1 MIAVL
6 MSQAQVRV
14 GGEPKQLPFVL
25 RHKAVGPAVNK
36 LIASSPGSRLGPWA
50 YPGSTQVLWLGGQ
63 VLWHFTAS
71 CGQVENG
78 CGCHVRGLHVVCVVK
93 AALATGATGAAATT
107 TAEVAAAAGCI
118 AAGGAAAGAGIL
130 AVPLG
135 CRDRGQCG

>member
-1 MIAVL
+1 MN
-6 MSQAQVRV
+6 
-14 GGEPKQLPFVL
+14 E
-25 RHKAVGPAVNK
+25 
-36 LIASSPGSRLGPWA
+36 LIDSSHGSWLGPWA

-63 VLWHFTAS
+63 VLWHFTTT

-78 CGCHVRGLHVVCVVK
+78 CGCHVCGLHVMCVVK
-93 AALATGATGAAATT
+93 AALATRATGAAATT
-107 TAEVAAAAGCI
+107 TAEVAAAARCI

>member
-1 MIAVL
+1 MN
-6 MSQAQVRV
+6 
-14 GGEPKQLPFVL
+14 E
-25 RHKAVGPAVNK
+25 
-36 LIASSPGSRLGPWA
+36 LIDSSHGSWLEPWA

-63 VLWHFTAS
+63 VLWHFTTT

-78 CGCHVRGLHVVCVVK
+78 CGCHVCGLHVMCVVK
-93 AALATGATGAAATT
+93 AALATRATGAAATT
-107 TAEVAAAAGCI
+107 TAEVAAAARCI